1 MFERESTDP
10 KTDNIEFDFFDDAPT
25 TESPSRERDATRR
38 GPRLPKRPPGGGG
51 PRGPGLPQPSLFRLG
66 ILIAGAILL
75 AVILVLWVNS
85 CRAGQ
90 KKAEYRDYMEAVSG
104 PASESEQ
111 VGKRLNQLLTTP
123 GIKLNDLRNELTG
136 LRQQSAQI
144 LASAQKLDPPGPL
157 RDQQESL
164 VETFEFRV
172 SGLDGLAQAFE
183 DVQGTKDTG
192 ESGRN
197 LSLPAQ
203 RLVAS
208 DVVYSDLFKEG
219 SRAVMADEEVKG
231 IPVPESDFVQ
241 NGDLASPSA
250 WALIVERLTRSP
262 SAGGPHGNQVAG
274 VVVQPGGDQLSP
286 TEDNTVKAS
295 DRLSFQVLVKNSGAS
310 QETQVK
316 VTLTIQQSP
325 SPLRS
330 EQTINTINPGETKTL
345 VFPYRGPPSFGTRTT
360 LKVNVEPV
368 VGETNTSNNTAEY
381 PIIFTLG

>member
-1 MFERESTDP
+1 MFERESPDPQTD
-10 KTDNIEFDFFDDAPT
+10 IEFDFFD
-25 TESPSRERDATRR
+25 ESPTAESANREREAPRR
-38 GPRLPKRPPGGGG
+38 GPRLPKRPTGGGGGG
-51 PRGPGLPQPSLFRLG
+51 PQPSLWRLG

-85 CRAGQ
+85 CREGQ

-111 VGKRLNQLLTTP
+111 VGKNLNKLLTTP
-123 GIKLNDLRNELTG
+123 GIKLNDLRDELDG

-144 LASAQKLDPPGPL
+144 LATARKLDPPGPL

-172 SGLDGLAQAFE
+172 NGLDGLAQAFSQ
-183 DVQGTKDTG
+183 VQSAKDSS
-192 ESGRN
+192 ESGQA
-197 LSLPAQ
+197 LAIPAQ

-208 DVVYSDLFKEG
+208 DVVYQDLFYEG
-219 SRAVMADEEVKG
+219 SRTVMNNEGVQG
-231 IPVPESDFVQ
+231 IPIPESDFVQ
-241 NGDLASPSA
+241 NGELASPTA

-262 SAGGPHGNQVAG
+262 SAGGVHGNQIVS
-274 VVVQPGGDQLSP
+274 VIVQPGAQQLSP

-295 DRLSFQVLVKNSGAS
+295 DQLSFQVLVKNSGES

-325 SPLRS
+325 SPIRK
-330 EQTINTINPGETKTL
+330 EQTIDLINPGETKTV
-345 VFPYRGPPSFGTRTT
+345 VFRDLGPPSFGTRTT
-360 LKVNVEPV
+360 VKVNVEPV
-368 VGETNTSNNTAEY
+368 TGETNTSNNTAEY
-381 PIIFTLG
+381 PVIFSL

>member
-10 KTDNIEFDFFDDAPT
+10 QTDNIEFDFFDDAPT
-25 TESPSRERDATRR
+25 TEAPGRERETTRR

-51 PRGPGLPQPSLFRLG
+51 PRGPGMPKPSLLRLG

-85 CRAGQ
+85 CREGQ

-104 PASESEQ
+104 PAGESEQ

-123 GIKLNDLRNELTG
+123 GIKLNDLRNELDG
-136 LRQQSAQI
+136 LRQQARQN
-144 LASAQKLDPPGPL
+144 LVSAQKLDPPGPL

-164 VETFEFRV
+164 VESLEFRV
-172 SGLDGLAQAFE
+172 NGLDGLAQAFSQVE
-183 DVQGTKDTG
+183 STKDTA
-192 ESGRN
+192 ESGRK
-197 LSLPAQ
+197 LSVQAQ

-208 DVVYSDLFKEG
+208 DVVYLDLFNAG
-219 SRAVMADEEVKG
+219 SRAVMNKENVQG
-231 IPVPESDFVQ
+231 IPIPESTFVQ
-241 NGDLASPSA
+241 NGDLASASA
-250 WALIVERLTRSP
+250 WTLIVERLTRSP
-262 SAGGPHGNQVAG
+262 SAGGPHGNQIVG
-274 VVVQPGGDQLSP
+274 VVVQPGAEQLSP

-316 VTLTIQQSP
+316 VSLTVQQSP
-325 SPLRS
+325 QPVRRQ
-330 EQTINTINPGETKTL
+330 QTIDIINPGETKT
-345 VFPYRGPPSFGTRTT
+345 VIFPFRAPPSFGTRTAV
-360 LKVNVEPV
+360 KVNVEPV
-368 VGETNTSNNTAEY
+368 AGEANTSNNTAEY

>member
-10 KTDNIEFDFFDDAPT
+10 QTDNIEFDFFDDAPT
-25 TESPSRERDATRR
+25 TESPSREREATRR

-104 PASESEQ
+104 PASESAQ

-123 GIKLNDLRNELTG
+123 AIKLNDLRDELDG
-136 LRQQSAQI
+136 LSQQSSQI
-144 LASAQKLDPPGPL
+144 LATARKLDPPGPL

-164 VETFEFRV
+164 VESFEFRV
-172 SGLDGLAQAFE
+172 NGIAGLIQAFSQ
-183 DVQGTKDTG
+183 VQSTKDSAEAG
-192 ESGRN
+192 SA
-197 LSLPAQ
+197 LAIPAQ

-208 DVVYSDLFKEG
+208 DVVYQDLFFEG
-219 SRAVMADEEVKG
+219 SRTVMSNEDVKG
-231 IPVPESDFVQ
+231 IPIPESGFVQ

-250 WALIVERLTRSP
+250 WTLIVERLTRSP
-262 SAGGPHGNQVAG
+262 SAGGIHGNQIVG
-274 VVVQPGGDQLSP
+274 VIVQPGADQLSP
-286 TEDNTVKAS
+286 TEDNTVKTS
-295 DRLSFQVLVKNSGAS
+295 DRQSFQVLVKNSGES

-325 SPLRS
+325 EPKRF
-330 EQTINTINPGETKTL
+330 EQTIDIINPGETKTV
-345 VFPYRGPPSFGTRTT
+345 VFRDLGPPSFGTRTT
-360 LKVNVEPV
+360 VKVNVEPV
-368 VGETNTSNNTAEY
+368 IGETNTSNNTAEY
-381 PIIFTLG
+381 PVIFTLG